1 MRGTSVF
8 VQSIF
13 VVHVCFE
20 LGRKSEG
27 RFYYDVALR
36 HNPHPS
42 KSSMQIQ
49 SDLSN
54 NPQHLKAGFL
64 QTIYDTTLVVRVH
77 FIGYFRVIID
87 PNRDQFRGKVGTK
100 IDARTII
107 EAGPF

>member
-1 MRGTSVF
+1 MCV
-8 VQSIF
+8 
-13 VVHVCFE
+13 E
-20 LGRKSEG
+20 LGRKLEG

-36 HNPHPS
+36 HNPP
-42 KSSMQIQ
+42 KSSMQVQ
-49 SDLSN
+49 SDLVN

-64 QTIYDTTLVVRVH
+64 QNIYDTTLMARVH
-77 FIGYFRVIID
+77 FRGYLRAIID